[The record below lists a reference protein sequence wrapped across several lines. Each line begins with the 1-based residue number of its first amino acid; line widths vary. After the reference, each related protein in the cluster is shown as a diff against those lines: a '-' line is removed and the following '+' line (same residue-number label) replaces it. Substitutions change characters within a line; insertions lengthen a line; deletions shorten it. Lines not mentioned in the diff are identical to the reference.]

1 MALVQ
6 SVQQAAQAASDAAQ
20 ALREANA
27 ARGGGFSE
35 ANKTVQCPKEFGH
48 AISTEDQA
56 GRTDFAFAF
65 RQWLCFADEQYSAEL
80 KHVEEN
86 CNTPVTF

>member
-1 MALVQ
+1 MDATALVQ

-35 ANKTVQCPKEFGH
+35 AN
-48 AISTEDQA
+48 
-56 GRTDFAFAF
+56 
-65 RQWLCFADEQYSAEL
+65 
-80 KHVEEN
+80 
-86 CNTPVTF
+86 